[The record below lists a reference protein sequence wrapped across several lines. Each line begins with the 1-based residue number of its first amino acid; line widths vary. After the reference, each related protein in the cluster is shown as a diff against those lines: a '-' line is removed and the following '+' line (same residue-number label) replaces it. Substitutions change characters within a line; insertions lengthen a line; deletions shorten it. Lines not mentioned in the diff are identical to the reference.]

1 MAERFTRAPQKRV
14 GAIPCGFESHLAH
27 FVIIIPIKTKVLVP
41 PQDDLLAAIQDALP
55 KIEEHSILAV
65 TSKVVSIW
73 QGRCVPK
80 SEYPDKDELIKKEAD
95 KYLPRDFVPNR
106 WVMHTIKNN
115 LFIPSAG
122 IDESNG
128 NDYYI
133 LWPRHPKE
141 SAKKLYD
148 WARETYKI
156 KNIGLMI
163 TDSHTIPLRRGTL
176 GISLAH
182 HGFTPLKD
190 YRGERDIFGREFLI
204 QVADIA
210 DGLAAAA
217 VVAMGEGKETTPL
230 AVITDV
236 PFVEFTD
243 KPYRPDKPFSSFEIE
258 EKEDLYYPLLSSV
271 PWQKGRGGTHQQG

>member
-1 MAERFTRAPQKRV
+1 M
-14 GAIPCGFESHLAH
+14 L
-27 FVIIIPIKTKVLVP
+27 IIPVKTRVLVP
-41 PQDDLLAAIQDALP
+41 PKDDLLAAIQGALP
-55 KIEEHSILAV
+55 KIEEYSILAV

-73 QGRCVPK
+73 QGRCVAK

-128 NDYYI
+128 NNYYI
-133 LWPRHPKE
+133 LWPREPM
-141 SAKKLYD
+141 AA
-148 WARETYKI
+148 AREIWEWTRKTY
-156 KNIGLMI
+156 GVHDLGVVI

-176 GISLAH
+176 GISLGYC
-182 HGFTPLKD
+182 GFTPIRD
-190 YRGERDIFGREFLI
+190 YRGEKDIFGREFII

-217 VVAMGEGKETTPL
+217 VLAMGEGQETTPL
-230 AVITDV
+230 AVITEI

-243 KPYRPDKPFSSFEIE
+243 KSHAPDKPFTSFEIE

-271 PWQKGRGGTHQQG
+271 PWERGEGGAA

>member
-1 MAERFTRAPQKRV
+1 M
-14 GAIPCGFESHLAH
+14 
-27 FVIIIPIKTKVLVP
+27 IITPIKTRVLVP
-41 PQDDLLAAIQDALP
+41 PRDDLLAAIKDALP
-55 KIEEHSILAV
+55 KIEERSVLAI

-73 QGRCVPK
+73 QGQCVPK
-80 SEYPDKDELIKKEAD
+80 SDYPDKDELIKKEAD

-106 WVMHTIKNN
+106 WVMHTLKYN

-122 IDESNG
+122 IDESNA

-133 LWPRHPKE
+133 LWPRDPKGT
-141 SAKKLYD
+141 AKTLWE

-156 KNIGLMI
+156 KNLGIVI

-182 HGFTPLKD
+182 YGFTPLKD
-190 YRGERDIFGREFLI
+190 YRGGHDIFGREFMI

-217 VVAMGEGKETTPL
+217 VAVMGEGKETTPL

-236 PFVEFTD
+236 PFVEFTG
-243 KPYRPDKPFSSFEIE
+243 KPYAPDKPFSSFEIE

-271 PWQKGRGGTHQQG
+271 PWEKGNGGNP

>member
-1 MAERFTRAPQKRV
+1 MMIAPVKTR
-14 GAIPCGFESHLAH
+14 
-27 FVIIIPIKTKVLVP
+27 VLVP
-41 PQDDLLAAIQDALP
+41 PKDDLLAAIRDALP
-55 KIEEHSILAV
+55 KIEERTVLAI

-80 SEYPDKDELIKKEAD
+80 SDYPDKDELIKKEAD

-122 IDESNG
+122 IDESNA

-133 LWPRHPKE
+133 LWPREPQKT
-141 SAKKLYD
+141 AKDLWD

-156 KNIGLMI
+156 KNIGIII

-176 GISLAH
+176 GISLSH
-182 HGFTPLKD
+182 YGFLPLKD
-190 YRGERDIFGREFLI
+190 YRGTQDIFGREFTI

-210 DGLAAAA
+210 DGLAATA
-217 VVAMGEGKETTPL
+217 VVAMGEGRETTPL
-230 AVITDV
+230 AVITDI
-236 PFVEFTD
+236 PSVEFTD
-243 KPYRPDKPFSSFEIE
+243 KPYIPDKPFSSFEIE

-271 PWQKGRGGTHQQG
+271 PWEKGGAGADL

>member
-1 MAERFTRAPQKRV
+1 MRIT
-14 GAIPCGFESHLAH
+14 
-27 FVIIIPIKTKVLVP
+27 PIKTRVLVP
-41 PQDDLLAAIQDALP
+41 PRDDLLAAIKDAVPRL
-55 KIEEHSILAV
+55 EENSILAV
-65 TSKVVSIW
+65 TSKVVGIW

-80 SEYPDKDELIKKEAD
+80 SDYPDKDELIKKEAD
-95 KYLPRDFVPNR
+95 KYLPRDFAPNR

-122 IDESNG
+122 IDESNA
-128 NDYYI
+128 NNYYV
-133 LWPRHPKE
+133 LWPRDPKQT
-141 SAKKLYD
+141 AKELYD
-148 WARETYKI
+148 WARAQYRI
-156 KNIGLMI
+156 RNLGVII

-182 HGFTPLKD
+182 YGLLPLKD
-190 YRGERDIFGREFLI
+190 YRGERDIFGREFVI

-217 VVAMGEGKETTPL
+217 VVSMGEGRETTPL

-243 KPYRPDKPFSSFEIE
+243 KPYTPDKPFSSFEIE

-271 PWQKGRGGTHQQG
+271 PWENGGYNIY